1 MSDPGTEDEAI
12 SCYRLHILDER
23 GDLVGAVEFECA
35 NDAVAKRKAQKV
47 LAGTPGELWRRI
59 SGGPRYS

>member
-1 MSDPGTEDEAI
+1 MT
-12 SCYRLHILDER
+12 CYRLHILDER

-35 NDAVAKRKAQKV
+35 NDAAAKRKAQKV

-59 SGGPRYS
+59 NGALETKTGAGPHWAND